1 MGGVPS
7 PGMLD
12 VEDGE
17 CLEVTHMEEDDTNY
31 EHGTVFAVTEMAVQ
45 RGTKNWFSVDAD
57 KAETHG
63 QDLLVS
69 SRRVESLSY

>member
-17 CLEVTHMEEDDTNY
+17 FFEVTHMEEDDTEY
-31 EHGTVFAVTEMAVQ
+31 EHGTVLAVSEMAVQ
-45 RGTKNWFSVDAD
+45 RGTMSWFSVDAD